1 MSGSVR
7 ELIQLPLF
15 KGISPKTL
23 QCVIETAR
31 RRYFPRKGVIFGPEE
46 LSQHLFILLEGQIK
60 VLRPSVGGDES
71 LQQRLGEGDVFCLV
85 SMVSGEHLCSYAEGL
100 EASRLLSWPHELI
113 LELMDQDRQLCANV
127 LLLLARQLEEE
138 RIKHCLTQCS
148 NVASRIASFLLY
160 RSKSESWFSQSPAK
174 DQVDLRPISL
184 SAQELGIARETMSR
198 TFSTL
203 ERQGVISCCRG
214 LIKICD
220 HERLRLIADGDDFS
234 NRRNDGLKKEATR
247 L

>member
-1 MSGSVR
+1 MAGDGFCFTRMALFADVSAETLRRLAVSARQRSLPRGGIVAAEDVSCRIFLVLKGSV
-7 ELIQLPLF
+7 
-15 KGISPKTL
+15 KM
-23 QCVIETAR
+23 V
-31 RRYFPRKGVIFGPEE
+31 
-46 LSQHLFILLEGQIK
+46 
-60 VLRPSVGGDES
+60 RPSAGGDEA
-71 LQQRLGEGDVFCLV
+71 LQQRLFPGDVFCLV
-85 SMVSGEHLCSYAEGL
+85 SMVSGGHLCSYGEGL

-138 RIKHCLTQCS
+138 RIKRCLAQCS

-160 RSKSESWFSQSPAK
+160 RSKSESPSSQAPAN
-174 DQVDLRPISL
+174 DQIDLRPISL

-203 ERQGVISCCRG
+203 ERQGVISCYRG

-220 HERLRLIADGDDFS
+220 HERLRLIADGEQ
-234 NRRNDGLKKEATR
+234 KEE
-247 L
+247 